1 MRGILEQCRDL
12 PELGVEAGQV
22 LIEQGQTPGVLYV
35 LEHGSAVVERDGI
48 AIVRVDAPG
57 AVLGELSVVL
67 AKPATATV
75 RASTALRLRVAHDP
89 QAFLR
94 ARPGV
99 ALAVLRTVASR
110 LEGLTAY
117 LADIKR
123 QFTEHSDHFG
133 MIDEVLQVL
142 IHDQPPDVAPG
153 SARDPD
159 PEY

>member
-1 MRGILEQCRDL
+1 MRGILELCRDL
-12 PELGVEAGQV
+12 PGLDVAAGHV
-22 LIEQGQTPGVLYV
+22 LIEQGATPGVLYV

-48 AIVRVDAPG
+48 SIVRVDAPG

-67 AKPATATV
+67 GKPATATV
-75 RASTALRLRVAHDP
+75 RASTPLRLRVAHDP
-89 QAFLR
+89 RSFLE

-110 LEGLTAY
+110 LEGVTAY

-123 QFTEHSDHFG
+123 QFAEHSDHFG

-142 IHDQPPDVAPG
+142 IHDQPPEVEPG